1 MSPRTFARRF
11 RADLGTTPLAWLTR
25 QRLLRAQLLVEE
37 SDLTLEAVAA
47 RVGFGTAAV
56 MRHHF
61 TRVLQTTPAAYRRTF
76 AA

>member
-1 MSPRTFARRF
+1 M
-11 RADLGTTPLAWLTR
+11 
-25 QRLLRAQLLVEE
+25 LLEE
-37 SDLTLEAVAA
+37 TELTLEAIAA

-61 TRVLQTTPAAYRRTF
+61 TRVLRTTPAAYRRTF